1 MAQLTLSDL
10 EYSLRRKKTKR
21 ERFLLKMDRVVPWKD
36 LEETVRPYYPSGKR
50 GRPPRGLETMLR
62 MYLLQYW
69 FGLSDEA
76 VEDAIYD
83 SYAMRTFMRLDFFQQ
98 QVPDSTTLLKFRHLL
113 EANGLDKQ
121 VFALI
126 GERLS
131 AARLVLRCGS
141 VTDASVTS
149 AGSPSGKKD
158 GRKKK
163 ESEKEQPPAEN

>member
-21 ERFLLKMDRVVPWKD
+21 ERFLSKMDRVVPWKA

-98 QVPDSTTLLKFRHLL
+98 QVPQNQHRPAADRRRR
-113 EANGLDKQ
+113 GLP
-121 VFALI
+121 VRR
-126 GERLS
+126 ER
-131 AARLVLRCGS
+131 VLRRFPLRLRRSRPTC
-141 VTDASVTS
+141 VCQRIS
-149 AGSPSGKKD
+149 AGRRWS
-158 GRKKK
+158 R
-163 ESEKEQPPAEN
+163 PAR